1 MLKADIILPDDSQQ
15 TFAEEI
21 LEFNWSTRNNEGAG
35 FSASIPILNASLKLC
50 VVNAFTKNIVRGA
63 KVIIY
68 VDEGDLQLTLT
79 VIEVSNL
86 DRKSICE
93 ISCTGD
99 FFTAT
104 NNVWGTLTIP
114 PAAWAITQENY
125 GLQMVESHTPHP
137 EAVVSI
143 RKKED
148 LALGLLWSYP
158 ERYNMSVTPFSTV
171 DGKFSGNGVGIF
183 KNTRPGQADPHA
195 PVYMIAADQI
205 IDYQIEAAQPPVTH
219 LRTASLGKLAPTP
232 QIPAISVY
240 KHDTDTSIFTNT
252 HAFYIEETQLSAV
265 WTLSEDSNGDIL
277 TQTLSWSDGHT
288 TIFPPNQYEQPLK
301 IVGILQNAF
310 VQFFPDSTPP
320 RIDII
325 DRSTLNTIAQ
335 VDTGPTE
342 DLTMIAPFGRPT
354 AAKTNLIMSAQ
365 GHPLQILWL
374 KTNTDGGGFALTAYK
389 GNYEIIANP
398 YAFTEQYALIEACK
412 STYSPDEYLCVAAY
426 YTDGTQQLMPYIYIN
441 DDDEVDTGVYMYP
454 PAATALPQNSMPV
467 DVLVEELPYTANPGQ
482 VYALWLS
489 PIGVASV
496 TKLTPSE
503 TVVYAQ
509 WQYALLATP
518 VAGKWIIAPDTVSPK
533 FLETE
538 MLWTGGAQWMIV
550 KPDAVDQTTVAVL
563 QRGNILEWAGTNEF
577 SFIMS
582 RSVYATAI
590 YKGNNYWEIYLQ
602 IDANPF
608 ASRATG
614 EPVISHKIAD
624 GPTNVIDLPFKVGA
638 LNQLDGSSWDEDRG
652 RIELQIGKFYVR
664 HGGATNFVLKD
675 IAALNVIATSS
686 YVEVFLDP
694 RDAQPV
700 TVKVTGFSINYGGAI
715 TAKLSGMIVDPE
727 A

>member
-1 MLKADIILPDDSQQ
+1 MLKANIILPDDSQQ
-15 TFAEEI
+15 TFSEEI
-21 LEFNWSTRNNEGAG
+21 LEFNWTTRNNEGAG
-35 FSASIPILNASLKLC
+35 FTASIPILNASLKLC
-50 VVNAFTKNIVRGA
+50 VVNTFTKSIVRGA
-63 KVIIY
+63 KVIVY
-68 VDEGDLQLTLT
+68 VDGGDLQLTLT

-99 FFTAT
+99 FFKAS

-114 PAAWAITQENY
+114 AAESWAITQENY
-125 GLQMVESHTPHP
+125 GLRMVEAHTPPP

-158 ERYNMSVTPFSTV
+158 ERHNLSVTPFSTV

-195 PVYMIAADQI
+195 PVYRIDADQI

-240 KHDTDTSIFTNT
+240 KHDPESSIFTNMQ
-252 HAFYIEETQLSAV
+252 AFYIEETQLSAV
-265 WTLSEDSNGDIL
+265 WTLSEDSDGNIL
-277 TQTLSWSDGHT
+277 TQTLNWSDGHT
-288 TIFPPNQYEQPLK
+288 TIFPPNQYPEPLK

-310 VQFFPDSTPP
+310 VRFFSGSTP
-320 RIDII
+320 RIDIV
-325 DRSTLNTIAQ
+325 DRRTLVIIAQ
-335 VDTGPTE
+335 VNTGPTE
-342 DLTMIAPFGRPT
+342 DLAMVTPFGRHI

-389 GNYEIIANP
+389 GNYKIIASP
-398 YAFTEQYALIEACK
+398 DDFTEQYVFIESCK
-412 STYSPDEYLCVAAY
+412 TTCPSDGSLCVAAY
-426 YTDGTQQLMPYIYIN
+426 YANGTQQLMPYIYIN
-441 DDDEVDTGVYMYP
+441 NNDEVDTGVFIYP
-454 PAATALPQNSMPV
+454 PAATELPQHSMPM
-467 DVLVEELPYTANPGQ
+467 DILVEKLPYTTNPGQ
-482 VYALWLS
+482 VYVLWLS
-489 PIGVASV
+489 PIGVATV
-496 TKLTPSE
+496 TKLKPSE
-503 TVVYAQ
+503 TEVYAQ
-509 WQYALLATP
+509 WQYALLETP
-518 VAGKWIIAPDTVSPK
+518 VAGKWLIAPDTVSPK
-533 FLETE
+533 YFETE
-538 MLWTGGAQWMIV
+538 MLWTGGARWEIV
-550 KPDAVDQTTVAVL
+550 KPLDQDTAAIL
-563 QRGNILEWAGTNEF
+563 QRGNILEWAGTNKF
-577 SFIMS
+577 YFIMS
-582 RSVYATAI
+582 RSIYATAI
-590 YKGNNYWEIYLQ
+590 YKGNNYWEVYLQ

-608 ASRATG
+608 ASRTTG
-614 EPVISHKIAD
+614 EPAISHKIAD

-652 RIELQIGKFYVR
+652 RIELQISKFYVR
-664 HGGATNFVLKD
+664 HGGETNFVLKD

-700 TVKVTGFSINYGGAI
+700 TVKVTGFSINYDGAI
-715 TAKLSGMIVDPE
+715 TAKLSGLITD
-727 A
+727 